1 MAILLFKWSFL
12 VHWLL
17 TGYASEAPGADH
29 LSDHPLYIT
38 VTEINYN
45 AEDKNLEIS
54 CKIFTDDFENA
65 LTGIHHTKID
75 LTTPKD
81 KAVTDKQVF
90 DYIRG
95 NLQIKLDGKPVNLEF
110 VGYEKETDAVWTY
123 LQVSNT
129 AKAPKTI
136 DIHNSLLYDAY
147 DKQINLM
154 HISVG
159 GTRKS
164 GRLNYPD
171 KDTKFQF

>member
-12 VHWLL
+12 VHWFL
-17 TGYASEAPGADH
+17 TGYASQAPVSDH
-29 LSDHPLYIT
+29 LSAHPLYIT

-45 AEDKNLEIS
+45 AQDKNLEIS

-65 LTGIHHTKID
+65 LTGVHQSKID

-81 KAVTDKQVF
+81 KALADKQVF

-95 NLQIKLDGKPVNLEF
+95 NLQIRLDGKLVNLEY

-123 LQVSNT
+123 LQVPNT

>member
-1 MAILLFKWSFL
+1 MAILWFKWSFL
-12 VHWLL
+12 VHWFL
-17 TGYASEAPGADH
+17 TGYAPSAPAGGNAPA
-29 LSDHPLYIT
+29 HPLYIT

-65 LTGIHHTKID
+65 LTGVHHSKID
-75 LTTPKD
+75 LTAPKD
-81 KAVTDKQVF
+81 KTVADKQVY
-90 DYIRG
+90 DYIKS
-95 NLQIKLDGKPVNLEF
+95 NLQIKLDGKLVNLEF
-110 VGYEKETDAVWTY
+110 VGYEKETDAVWSY

-129 AKAPKTI
+129 TKAPKTI
-136 DIHNSLLYDAY
+136 DIYNSLLYDAY

-171 KDTKFQF
+171 KETKFQF

>member
-1 MAILLFKWSFL
+1 MAILMFKWSFL

-17 TGYASEAPGADH
+17 TGYASQTSVADH

-45 AEDKNLEIS
+45 AGDKNLEIS

-65 LTGIHHTKID
+65 LTGLHQSKID

-81 KAVTDKQVF
+81 RAVADKQVF

-95 NLQIKLDGKPVNLEF
+95 NLQIKLDGKLVNPEF

-129 AKAPKTI
+129 ARAPKTI
-136 DIHNSLLYDAY
+136 DIHNTLLYDAY

-171 KDTKFQF
+171 KDAKFQF